1 MVKLTGAKQR
11 PFFIREIPVRICF
24 LIFYGSFCR
33 ELLFFAQT
41 MPLLRSITRLDMLA
55 IMVNLTIG
63 GGIYALPAEVF
74 AKSGVWSIAA
84 MLLCA
89 GVISL
94 IVACFAE
101 VGSRF
106 MSTGGSLVYAQ
117 EAFGPFAGFV
127 TGWLSL
133 VLRMVSMAAIGN
145 IAVAYA
151 GFFFPNLQPQ
161 SGIAT
166 ASICVLILVLALVN
180 YTGIKPSV
188 LLNNLFTVAKVCTLL
203 FFVGVGLFYIDA
215 IHFTTIAEPPSLHN
229 FTGSILLMVFAFSGF
244 DGAVTTTGEM
254 KDPQRDIPYSLFSV
268 LVFKTLLYL
277 LVQVVCIGTLAGL
290 AGSKKPVAEA
300 AESMLPGWGGALITL
315 GALISF
321 IATLNGG
328 LLVASRI
335 CFGMAEQQRLP
346 GWLSATHPRF
356 HSPHVAIAL
365 TTVVV
370 LLLALTQSLL
380 FLLTITSLGRLL
392 IYIVSC
398 GALIR
403 LRQKNDAPAAAFVL
417 PAGKLIATFAIL
429 ACLLIMTGSSMH
441 EWGMLAGVL
450 GIGVALWILLRYRR
464 Q

>member
-1 MVKLTGAKQR
+1 
-11 PFFIREIPVRICF
+11 
-24 LIFYGSFCR
+24 
-33 ELLFFAQT
+33 

-74 AKSGVWSIAA
+74 AKSGVWSLAA
-84 MLLCA
+84 MLICA
-89 GVISL
+89 AVISL

-106 MSTGGSLVYAQ
+106 TSTGGSLVYAQ
-117 EAFGPFAGFV
+117 EAFGPFAGFM

-151 GFFFPNLQPQ
+151 GFFYPGLQAG
-161 SGIAT
+161 STLANGV
-166 ASICVLILVLALVN
+166 ICLLVLALAVVN
-180 YTGIKPSV
+180 FTGIKPSV
-188 LLNNLFTVAKVCTLL
+188 WLNNLFTISKVFTLL
-203 FFVGVGLFYIDA
+203 FFVGVGLFYLNAD
-215 IHFTTIAEPPSLHN
+215 HFAAMGPPPSLHN
-229 FTGSILLMVFAFSGF
+229 FTASILLMVFAFSGF

-254 KDPQRDIPYSLFSV
+254 KNPQRDIPYSLFSV

-277 LVQVVCIGTLAGL
+277 LVQLVCIGTLAGL

-300 AESMLPGWGGALITL
+300 AEAMLPGWGGALITL

-328 LLVASRI
+328 MLVASRI
-335 CFGMAEQQRLP
+335 FFGMAEQRQLP
-346 GWLSATHPRF
+346 LKLAATHPRF
-356 HSPHVAIAL
+356 QSPHLAIVL
-365 TTVVV
+365 TTAMV

-380 FLLTITSLGRLL
+380 FLLTISALGRLL
-392 IYIVSC
+392 IYVVSC

-403 LRQKNDAPAAAFVL
+403 LRQKKGAPTAAFVL
-417 PAGKLIATFAIL
+417 PAGTLIATLSIA
-429 ACLLIMTGSSMH
+429 ACLLIMTGSTLR
-441 EWGMLAGVL
+441 EWCMLLAVL
-450 GIGVALWILLRYRR
+450 GVGGLLWVLVKYRLKF
-464 Q
+464 